1 MQPIR
6 PTGLGKN
13 IEHSLVYSLCTCV
26 DRHDESPLEIERRR
40 RGLSLS
46 PDKGRVTSSTLE
58 QSQELNRVTRQRRQ
72 TEEAEETKEA
82 EEAEEAESRPRAPPS
97 ELSPEQERGR
107 RQTSDPD
114 QLCPTL
120 ASFVMPRAAVNSQG
134 DQDIVII
141 TLI

>member
-46 PDKGRVTSSTLE
+46 PDLKGRVTSSTLE

-72 TEEAEETKEA
+72 TKEAEET
-82 EEAEEAESRPRAPPS
+82 EENDSRPRAPPS

>member
-1 MQPIR
+1 M
-6 PTGLGKN
+6 
-13 IEHSLVYSLCTCV
+13 
-26 DRHDESPLEIERRR
+26 
-40 RGLSLS
+40 
-46 PDKGRVTSSTLE
+46 TSSTLE

-97 ELSPEQERGR
+97 ELSLEQERGR

-134 DQDIVII
+134 DQDSVII